1 MNLDVSATVYSAST
15 WVVPILIAIT
25 FHEAAH
31 AFAAWVGIIFVLPM
45 LGRQIGV
52 NLDVFRWLVGVPLAW
67 LAPMFF
73 RLAGVGAGG

>member
-1 MNLDVSATVYSAST
+1 M
-15 WVVPILIAIT
+15 
-25 FHEAAH
+25 
-31 AFAAWVGIIFVLPM
+31 AFARPYAQLERSGFLILLGIIFLLPM

-52 NLDVFRWLVGVPLAW
+52 DLDVFRWLVGVPLAW